1 MAQCNGAGPR
11 FARGFLPTCRGTGP
25 STVRCESPKS
35 GCCMSAI
42 TDELAYKAA
51 YCHMR
56 ARTAPTS
63 EITTQ
68 WTLMADAWIH
78 MARIHRRLGETQVV
92 PQNLA
97 WTAHD
102 WADGPLT
109 SAEAVP
115 ASGLA
120 R

>member
-1 MAQCNGAGPR
+1 MAQVQWRCPAI
-11 FARGFLPTCRGTGP
+11 CRWITFCACGTGP
-25 STVRCESPKS
+25 SRVRCESPKS

-56 ARTAPTS
+56 ARTAPSS

-78 MARIHRRLGETQVV
+78 MARIHRRLGTQVV

-109 SAEAVP
+109 SPEAVS
-115 ASGLA
+115 AERTA
-120 R
+120 C

>member
-1 MAQCNGAGPR
+1 
-11 FARGFLPTCRGTGP
+11 
-25 STVRCESPKS
+25 
-35 GCCMSAI
+35 MSAI

-56 ARTAPTS
+56 ARTAPSS

-78 MARIHRRLGETQVV
+78 MARIHRRLGTQVV

-120 R
+120 GRTACSANVIAFPGVCAQHPEDRD